1 MITNSKSTSL
11 IKFNDSYNNLFH
23 PFKGLL
29 KKMYKTTKNPL
40 DATKS
45 Y

>member
-1 MITNSKSTSL
+1 MITNSKSASL
-11 IKFNDSYNNLFH
+11 IKFKDSHNNLFH
-23 PFKGLL
+23 PFKGVL